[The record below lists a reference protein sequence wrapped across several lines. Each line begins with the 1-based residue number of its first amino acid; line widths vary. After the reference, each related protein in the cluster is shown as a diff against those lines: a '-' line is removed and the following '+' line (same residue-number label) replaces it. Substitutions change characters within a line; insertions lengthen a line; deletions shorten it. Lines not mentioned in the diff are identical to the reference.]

1 MATPP
6 PARPERRDVARRDY
20 YEILGVRKDAP
31 DAEIKKAY
39 RRLAMKH
46 HPDRNP
52 GDAASEAAFKDAKE
66 AYEVLSDPKTR
77 STYDQ
82 FGHAGVEAAAGGA
95 RGGPGFNPGEAFGDI
110 FGDVFGDIFG
120 GGGARRG
127 RSTVFRGADLRYEL
141 ALTLDQAVFGDTVN
155 LTMPTLVPCET
166 CNGSGARPGTRPV
179 TCRTCEGA
187 GQVRM
192 AQGFFS
198 IQQTCPTCRGTGQ
211 QIEQPCGTCQG
222 RGRNQKSKTL
232 AVKVPAGVDTG
243 DRIRLTGEGEAGQN
257 GGPPGDLYVEIRTQP
272 HEIFERDGADLSC
285 AVPVSF
291 TTAALGGSV
300 QVPTLD
306 GEVQLRIPA
315 ETQSGRVFR
324 LRGKGVRPVR
334 ASAPGDLYCRVEVET
349 PVNLTAEQKRLLEA
363 FNEALL
369 KGGDRHRPRS
379 QSWLDGVRKFFEKI
393 SP

>member
-1 MATPP
+1 MAK
-6 PARPERRDVARRDY
+6 RDY
-20 YEILGVRKDAP
+20 YEVLGVSRDASEA
-31 DAEIKKAY
+31 DIKKAY

-52 GDAASEAAFKDAKE
+52 DDPKAEAAFKEAKE
-66 AYEVLSDPKTR
+66 AYEVLSEKDKR
-77 STYDQ
+77 AVYDQ
-82 FGHAGVEAAAGGA
+82 HGHAGVEAAAGGG
-95 RGGPGFNPGEAFGDI
+95 RGGPGFNPGDAFGDI

-120 GGGARRG
+120 GGRRG

-141 ALTLDQAVFGDTVN
+141 SLTLEQAVFGDTIN
-155 LTMPTLVPCET
+155 LTLPTLVNCET
-166 CNGSGARPGTRPV
+166 CSGSGAKPGTKPV
-179 TCRTCEGA
+179 TCKTCEGA

-198 IQQTCPTCRGTGQ
+198 IQQTCPTCRGSGQ

-222 RGRNQKSKTL
+222 RGRVQKSKTL
-232 AVKVPAGVDTG
+232 AVKVPAGVDNG

-257 GGPPGDLYVEIRTQP
+257 GGPPGDLYVEIRIQP
-272 HEIFERDGADLSC
+272 HDIFERDGADLSC
-285 AVPVSF
+285 GIPVNFAV
-291 TTAALGGSV
+291 AALGGSV

-306 GEVQLRIPA
+306 GEVTLKIPA

-334 ASAPGDLYCRVEVET
+334 GSGPGDLFCRVEVET

-363 FNEALL
+363 FNEALVA
-369 KGGDRHRPRS
+369 GGDRHRPRNR
-379 QSWLDGVRKFFEKI
+379 SWLDGVRRFFEKM

>member
-1 MATPP
+1 MAK
-6 PARPERRDVARRDY
+6 RDC
-20 YEILGVRKDAP
+20 YEVLGVSRDAREP
-31 DAEIKKAY
+31 DIKKAY

-52 GDAASEAAFKDAKE
+52 DDPKAEAAFKEAKE
-66 AYEVLSDPKTR
+66 SYEVLSDQQKR
-77 STYDQ
+77 AVYDRH
-82 FGHAGVEAAAGGA
+82 GHAGLEATAGAG
-95 RGGPGFNPGEAFGDI
+95 RGGSGGNPGDAFGDI

-120 GGGARRG
+120 GGRRS

-141 ALTLDQAVFGDTVN
+141 SLTLEQAVFGDTIN
-155 LTMPTLVPCET
+155 LTLPTLVNCEPCKGT
-166 CNGSGARPGTRPV
+166 GAKPGTKPV

-198 IQQTCPTCRGTGQ
+198 IQQTCPNCRGTGQ
-211 QIEQPCGTCQG
+211 QIEQPCGSCQG
-222 RGRNQKSKTL
+222 RGRVQKNKTL
-232 AVKVPAGVDTG
+232 AVKVPAGVDNA

-272 HEIFERDGADLSC
+272 HDIFERDGADLSC
-285 AVPVSF
+285 ALPVNF
-291 TTAALGGSV
+291 ALAALGGAV

-306 GEVQLRIPA
+306 GEVTLKIPA

-324 LRGKGVRPVR
+324 MRGKGVRPVR
-334 ASAPGDLYCRVEVET
+334 GSAAGDLYCRVDVET
-349 PVNLTAEQKRLLEA
+349 PVNLTGEQKSLLEA

-369 KGGDRHRPRS
+369 AGGDRHRPRS
-379 QSWLDGVRKFFEKI
+379 RSWVDGVRRFFEKMA
-393 SP
+393 P